1 MKVKLY
7 RSNFNKTGVIGEME
21 CGGHVFTTLEH
32 AYDDHGHIF
41 TKLTDGEYICKKGIH
56 RLSDLVPFETFEIT
70 EVKGHTGILFHV
82 GNYNHDS
89 SGCVLVGLGYG
100 NNKTIITSSKQGFA
114 KFMDILKDCEEF
126 DLVVTSSNQ

>member
-21 CGGHVFTTLEH
+21 CGDHVFTTLEH

-56 RLSDLVPFETFEIT
+56 RFFFRLLLAICSPLSSVR
-70 EVKGHTGILFHV
+70 KGM
-82 GNYNHDS
+82 Y
-89 SGCVLVGLGYG
+89 
-100 NNKTIITSSKQGFA
+100 
-114 KFMDILKDCEEF
+114 
-126 DLVVTSSNQ
+126 